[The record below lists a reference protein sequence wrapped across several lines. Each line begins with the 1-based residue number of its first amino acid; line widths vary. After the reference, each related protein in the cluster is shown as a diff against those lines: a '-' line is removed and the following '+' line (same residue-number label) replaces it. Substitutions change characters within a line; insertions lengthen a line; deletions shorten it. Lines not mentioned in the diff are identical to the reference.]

1 MREERYC
8 LDHLDL
14 DWDFRDVNEFDFC
27 PKCGRRMI
35 IQMQPEPEYD
45 SNFKPVILTEVTEV
59 LKKAYLSGF
68 KKYLE
73 QEEPPF
79 LKLFKQGSG

>member
-14 DWDFRDVNEFDFC
+14 DWDFNDVNSFDYC

-35 IQMQPEPEYD
+35 VQMQPEPEYD
-45 SNFKPVILTEVTEV
+45 SNFKPLTTAELGRLLENHIHQT
-59 LKKAYLSGF
+59 LKRTFGDQA
-68 KKYLE
+68 
-73 QEEPPF
+73 P
-79 LKLFKQGSG
+79 